1 MGISS
6 LLPTLKSVSR
16 PCHVGDAYGGKTVCV
31 DGYVWLHRGA
41 YACSR
46 ELCEG
51 ERTRKHVEYFIN
63 RARTLRRANVRAI
76 FVFDGGRM
84 PGKAGEEETRRR
96 TRTEALAKARQHA
109 RRGNASAANECYAR
123 AVDVTP
129 EMARDVVEALK
140 KEGFESLT
148 APYEADA
155 QMAYLARNGFVQGVV
170 TEDSDLIAHGCA
182 SVFTKMQPDGTGIEI
197 RYEDLGKNRGMSFVG
212 FTSEMFLEMCI
223 LSGCDYLPS
232 LAGVGIKKAHS
243 LIRRFKTHAK
253 VLRHMKFEGISVP
266 KEYEAR
272 FQDAL
277 LTFRYSWVFC
287 PRRRENVHLND
298 PIGVLDESVI
308 ADLPRLIGEYHPP
321 DVARGIANSAIHPMT
336 LESFAGCLG
345 APRRDNRLLAA
356 LAPAVAPPEMDAH
369 DRHINSHI
377 DNQSLPRRSPRKS
390 ASPMKKHEA
399 FTSFLQSKPEDDA
412 QGYRMRIAQTR
423 TSPRAAPAPRVAK
436 SFYATLKSTKPKT
449 PPEKQRRRESI
460 DLFDVSRE
468 DDAKRAPTVVPDSV
482 EKATPRRSPR
492 RASRLPRDISN
503 FEPSLVAE
511 TPLMPTTVKKSPYFA
526 SVSSPQTRSAT
537 RASYAHVA
545 KSAIDRAKRNAEA
558 EFGAFEHKRAPI
570 QTPARSTPARA
581 AKKPRVVP
589 STASGSKKS
598 KSKPKTKDDKFWQT
612 SLFDTFAFHGKK

>member
-1 MGISS
+1 
-6 LLPTLKSVSR
+6 
-16 PCHVGDAYGGKTVCV
+16 
-31 DGYVWLHRGA
+31 
-41 YACSR
+41 
-46 ELCEG
+46 
-51 ERTRKHVEYFIN
+51 
-63 RARTLRRANVRAI
+63 
-76 FVFDGGRM
+76 
-84 PGKAGEEETRRR
+84 
-96 TRTEALAKARQHA
+96 
-109 RRGNASAANECYAR
+109 
-123 AVDVTP
+123 VDVTP
-129 EMARDVVEALK
+129 EMARDVVEALRR
-140 KEGFESLT
+140 EGFESLT

-243 LIRRFKTHAK
+243 LIRRFKTYAK

-298 PIGVLDESVI
+298 PIGVLDETVI
-308 ADLPRLIGEYHPP
+308 ADLPRLIGNYHPP
-321 DVARGIANSAIHPMT
+321 DVAMGIANSAIHPMT
-336 LESFAGCLG
+336 LESFASRLG
-345 APRRDNRLLAA
+345 TPRRDNRLLAA
-356 LAPAVAPPEMDAH
+356 LEPAVAPPEMDAH
-369 DRHINSHI
+369 DAINSRNSNHL
-377 DNQSLPRRSPRKS
+377 LPRRSPRKS
-390 ASPMKKHEA
+390 TSPMKKHEA
-399 FTSFLQSKPEDDA
+399 FTSFLQNKPEDDA

-492 RASRLPRDISN
+492 RASRIPRDISN
-503 FEPSLVAE
+503 LEPTLVAE
-511 TPLMPTTVKKSPYFA
+511 TPLAPTTVKKSPYFA

-537 RASYAHVA
+537 ASYAQVA
-545 KSAIDRAKRNAEA
+545 KSAIERAKRNAEA
-558 EFGAFEHKRAPI
+558 EFGAFEHKGAPI
-570 QTPARSTPARA
+570 QTPAWLTPARA

-598 KSKPKTKDDKFWQT
+598 KSKSKDDKFWQT